1 MLNAYAD
8 IGNSEIKTTEDFID
22 QALMNGFTNENCDIS
37 NHSLVENDLKLSN
50 KMENLLKSFGGL
62 KLSDFDMGQC
72 LSRESITNHILITI
86 FWQKNKSFKDNSL
99 NLFVAYNP
107 YRDKL
112 LLVILDEDGQS
123 YFLGDNDQYMRSKF
137 SENPETKDQAILYYG
152 SSNRTYKDFEEDIKS
167 KSERGASVHEY
178 NSSFDDWHITC
189 KRDRFDGTKM
199 CLMLKRNEDV
209 SVMIMNGK
217 YHVFVGRDH
226 YPRTQSAIK
235 IDNNAT
241 IYGYEGVFKNSPEII
256 EQMKRGRVVYS
267 RYKEW
272 PYDYN
277 KDNEMSL
284 LGFTEKYN
292 EMRAKYR
299 EL

>member
-1 MLNAYAD
+1 
-8 IGNSEIKTTEDFID
+8 
-22 QALMNGFTNENCDIS
+22 MNGFTNENCKIS
-37 NHSLVENDLKLSN
+37 NHYLIENDLKFRSRI
-50 KMENLLKSFGGL
+50 ESLLKSFGGL
-62 KLSDFDMGQC
+62 KPSDFDMGQC
-72 LSRESITNHILITI
+72 LSGESITNHILVTY

-99 NLFVAYNP
+99 SLFVAYNP

-112 LLVILDEDGQS
+112 LLAILDEEGQP

-137 SENPETKDQAILYYG
+137 SENSETKDQTTLSYG
-152 SSNRTYKDFEEDIKS
+152 TSNRTYEDFEKDIKS

-178 NSSFDDWHITC
+178 NSSLSDWNITC

-226 YPRTQSAIK
+226 YPQTQSAIK

-241 IYGYEGVFKNSPEII
+241 FYGYEGLFKNSLTII
-256 EQMKRGRVVYS
+256 EQMKKGKVVYS

-277 KDNEMSL
+277 KDSEMSL
-284 LGFTEKYN
+284 LGFTRKFN
-292 EMRAKYR
+292 EMKARYG